1 MPKLSRK
8 GIQLPTSPI
17 RKLVNHS
24 DDAKARG
31 IDVLH
36 LNIGQ
41 PDIAAPKEA
50 INAIQK
56 IQLKLLPYGPSQG
69 THAYREKLCVYYKKN
84 EIEWYYDWHWPS
96 SRRPSNHAN
105 ILY

>member
-56 IQLKLLPYGPSQG
+56 TQLKLLPYGPSQEPIHIVKNYVFI
-69 THAYREKLCVYYKKN
+69 TKKMKLKYLLK
-84 EIEWYYDWHWPS
+84 
-96 SRRPSNHAN
+96 
-105 ILY
+105 IL